1 MMGKVQVYYFPMRG
15 RGEPIRVALAA
26 KGVEF
31 EHVDVDYAEMKSDL
45 TKYKFNQCPRLV
57 DDDVDVCQSNA
68 VLRHVGRKYDMY
80 GKGLKEAAAVDEVVD
95 GVEAFKTKYL
105 ALIYQDELADAA
117 KQTFWDTHCEPASIS
132 GRNSGIHLAYISKLA
147 APGTSWLVSDEL
159 SIADIAV
166 WDMFDLLA
174 RIFPDTLAAAYP
186 DLGAHHAALAA
197 VPSVRAYLEG
207 PLRLPK
213 VNYNGLG

>member
-1 MMGKVQVYYFPMRG
+1 MLLWVGG
-15 RGEPIRVALAA
+15 AA
-26 KGVEF
+26 
-31 EHVDVDYAEMKSDL
+31 
-45 TKYKFNQCPRLV
+45 
-57 DDDVDVCQSNA
+57 
-68 VLRHVGRKYDMY
+68 
-80 GKGLKEAAAVDEVVD
+80 GKGR
-95 GVEAFKTKYL
+95 L
-105 ALIYQDELADAA
+105 APESLPGLAIPSLSFQADAA

-147 APGTSWLVSDEL
+147 APGTSWLVNDEL

-186 DLGAHHAALAA
+186 DLAAHQAKLAA
-197 VPSVRAYLEG
+197 VPGVKAYLEC